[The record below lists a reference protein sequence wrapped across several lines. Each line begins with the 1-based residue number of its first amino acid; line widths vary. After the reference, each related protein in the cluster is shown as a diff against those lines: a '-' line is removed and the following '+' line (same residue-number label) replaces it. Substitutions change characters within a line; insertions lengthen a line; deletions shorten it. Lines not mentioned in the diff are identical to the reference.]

1 MSNCGFSLHWAG
13 VFAWTASACTG
24 PASSSDSA
32 SWTNRCRCKGL
43 IPSKRELTTAT
54 RKCVSLPAGT
64 AWPPLS
70 LRSSSTSGLRAC
82 SNLARIA
89 ASTGPPAADPALP
102 RDTHARVAME
112 TMHRA
117 NRALSIRFV
126 LVAQPAAPLLDLT
139 TKGRQRLLPQPNS
152 SQAPSLRRAVSHT
165 DRGPLRRLTFSSL
178 VNTKVRRC

>member
-13 VFAWTASACTG
+13 VFAWMARACTG

-89 ASTGPPAADPALP
+89 ASTGPAAADPALP
-102 RDTHARVAME
+102 RDTHERVAME
-112 TMHRA
+112 TMHWA
-117 NRALSIRFV
+117 DRALSIRFV
-126 LVAQPAAPLLDLT
+126 LAAQPAVPPLDLT
-139 TKGRQRLLPQPNS
+139 TEFPVGPRK
-152 SQAPSLRRAVSHT
+152 RRV
-165 DRGPLRRLTFSSL
+165 RRLARKRSPVASG
-178 VNTKVRRC
+178 RRYPVPRGFMGIVVPASPDR

>member
-13 VFAWTASACTG
+13 VFAWMASACTG

-32 SWTNRCRCKGL
+32 WWTNRCRCKGL

-89 ASTGPPAADPALP
+89 ASTGPPAADPALS
-102 RDTHARVAME
+102 RDKHARVAME
-112 TMHRA
+112 TMHRDK
-117 NRALSIRFV
+117 RALSIRCREEGHRDERW
-126 LVAQPAAPLLDLT
+126 LPTRSPQAPPGTASAPRCALTRLLRRQRGD
-139 TKGRQRLLPQPNS
+139 KGRSNC
-152 SQAPSLRRAVSHT
+152 RRAGH
-165 DRGPLRRLTFSSL
+165 
-178 VNTKVRRC
+178 

>member
-13 VFAWTASACTG
+13 VFAWMASACTG

-117 NRALSIRFV
+117 NRALSIRCGERKDTG
-126 LVAQPAAPLLDLT
+126 LSPHTLPTHPRQAHPGTASALRGGLT
-139 TKGRQRLLPQPNS
+139 RLLRQ
-152 SQAPSLRRAVSHT
+152 QRR
-165 DRGPLRRLTFSSL
+165 D
-178 VNTKVRRC
+178 

>member
-117 NRALSIRFV
+117 NRALSIRGTEMTQT
-126 LVAQPAAPLLDLT
+126 AASPKPIPART
-139 TKGRQRLLPQPNS
+139 TAHKGWEPGAHSTAYRQLNRSENVFPKRLGWSKLF
-152 SQAPSLRRAVSHT
+152 R
-165 DRGPLRRLTFSSL
+165 
-178 VNTKVRRC
+178 